1 MDQILPTRPPTPKLP
16 ADEID
21 TRTKQ
26 ALLAADN
33 RARANELLTKMLSS
47 LRPDPPTVTTGV
59 NIYLEG
65 SN

>member
-1 MDQILPTRPPTPKLP
+1 MNTRPLQKNPPV
-16 ADEID
+16 DEID

-33 RARANELLTKMLSS
+33 RARANELLTKMLSG
-47 LRPDPPTVTTGV
+47 LRSDPPTISTGV